1 MTPGSL
7 HAKASPMTRVSVAFA
22 FACALSLLAAGAHAQ
37 TPGQPSPPASSPTS
51 PPAVAPSP
59 PAPAPVDPGKALVG
73 AWELSNSDR
82 DMTCMVTF
90 RPTPMRAG
98 SGFAVEWDKGC
109 GGVFPITKE
118 VTSWTLGKNDAI
130 QFLDAKGRILL
141 ELTEVETGLYEGLRP
156 GDPLY
161 FLQNQASLGTE
172 RTAQDMAGE
181 WAIVRSAR
189 PICLVTLS
197 NEAAAPDLLA
207 LALKPGCDPVVTT
220 FAPRAWRMDRGQLVI
235 QSARGETWRF
245 EENEADAWQR
255 IPAGRQPLS
264 LVRQ

>member
-1 MTPGSL
+1 MI
-7 HAKASPMTRVSVAFA
+7 RVCGAFG
-22 FACALSLLAAGAHAQ
+22 FVCALILLAAGSQTLAQ
-37 TPGQPSPPASSPTS
+37 TPGQPSSST
-51 PPAVAPSP
+51 PSAAGP
-59 PAPAPVDPGKALVG
+59 SAPAPADPVKALLG

-82 DMTCMVTF
+82 DLTCMVTF
-90 RPTPMRAG
+90 KPAPVRAG
-98 SGFAVEWDKGC
+98 SAYAIEWDKSC
-109 GGVFPITKE
+109 AGVFPITKE

-172 RTAQDMAGE
+172 RTVQDMAGE
-181 WAIVRSAR
+181 WVIVRGSR
-189 PICLVTLS
+189 SICFLSLS
-197 NEAAAPDLLA
+197 NEAATPDFFSLTV
-207 LALKPGCDPVVTT
+207 KPGCDAAVTT
-220 FAPRAWRMDRGQLVI
+220 FSPRAWQMDRGQLVI
-235 QSARGETWRF
+235 QSARGEAWRF

>member
-1 MTPGSL
+1 MTP
-7 HAKASPMTRVSVAFA
+7 VSVAFG
-22 FACALSLLAAGAHAQ
+22 FASALVLLAAGAQTFAQ
-37 TPGQPSPPASSPTS
+37 APGQPPSSASNPSAPPAAS
-51 PPAVAPSP
+51 APSS
-59 PAPAPVDPGKALVG
+59 APADPIKALVG

-90 RPTPMRAG
+90 KPTPTRAG
-98 SGFAVEWDKGC
+98 SAYAIEWDKSC
-109 GGVFPITKE
+109 AGVFPIAKE
-118 VTSWTLGKNDAI
+118 VTSWALGKNDAI

-172 RTAQDMAGE
+172 RTAQDMAGD
-181 WAIVRSAR
+181 WAVVRGSR
-189 PICLVTLS
+189 SICFLSLS
-197 NEAAAPDLLA
+197 NDAVAPDFFSLTV
-207 LALKPGCDPVVTT
+207 KPGCDPAVTT
-220 FAPRAWRMDRGQLVI
+220 FSPRAWQMDRGQLVI
-235 QSARGETWRF
+235 QSARGEAWRF